1 MKYKYSILICLT
13 SVLAGFIPIKTAK
26 TYDIT
31 YTIYSQ
37 NLVSANKIKEELIV
51 FYKQYCYSSLFVD
64 INEKITQN
72 IHIFPYNVEYKDHE
86 IIVVDTKQKIKMTG
100 FLYKQS
106 PSFINFKN
114 YFTSSANSIPEA
126 TSINVET
133 LSVLDQI

>member
-1 MKYKYSILICLT
+1 MAEILLKTTGPIRIIDLYNSLKSRICSLDR
-13 SVLAGFIPIKTAK
+13 FIDALDCLYI
-26 TYDIT
+26 
-31 YTIYSQ
+31 
-37 NLVSANKIKEELIV
+37 LNKIEYIEEEIRNTYKADYFLKLI
-51 FYKQYCYSSLFVD
+51 KSLC
-64 INEKITQN
+64 NPK
-72 IHIFPYNVEYKDHE
+72 PYYVEYKNHE
-86 IIVVDTKQKIKMTG
+86 IIVGDTKQKIKMTG